1 MAKVNSV
8 IGKMTGKLGGIVMAI
23 SNGEQ
28 IAREYNPR
36 VSNPQ
41 TGLQVR
47 QRAKLKLMTQL
58 AAVMS
63 PVLYFKRDGL
73 VSPRNKFI
81 STNMKY
87 AYYSYGVASV
97 ILENIQL
104 ADGNAGLPQITAS
117 RSSETGITVSLATAA
132 ASNVEGVVYA
142 LFKKNDDGNLSLYG
156 TKVVSI
162 ESSDETRT
170 AETTFTY
177 TTGSILILAFG
188 IVNSS
193 DRANAVYNDL
203 SVSDDVAGASLQ
215 SVRNLDETI
224 VSYTKTRGASMASG
238 ESDVTPLQP
247 NQVRIFATAGTGG
260 TVSGGGTYT
269 IGQSVTLV
277 ATPNEGVTFSRWA
290 DASSN
295 TTLSTSA
302 SWTFTAAEQVDAIAI
317 FQTPSG
323 GNGDV
328 NDGFDV
334 G

>member
-8 IGKMTGKLGGIVMAI
+8 IGKMTGKLGGIVMSI

-47 QRAKLKLMTQL
+47 QRSKLKLMAQL

-63 PVLYFKRDGL
+63 PVLYFKRNGL

-81 STNMKY
+81 STNIKY
-87 AYYSYGVASV
+87 SYYSYGVASI

-104 ADGNAGLPQITAS
+104 ADGNAGLPQVVAN
-117 RSSETGITVSLATAA
+117 RNAETGITVTLATAA
-132 ASNVEGVVYA
+132 SSTIEGVVYA

-162 ESSDETRT
+162 ASSDEVRT
-170 AETTFTY
+170 AQAVFPY
-177 TTGSILILAFG
+177 DAGSILILALG
-188 IVNSS
+188 IVNNS

-203 SVSDDVAGASLQ
+203 VVSDDVTGGSLQ
-215 SVRNLDETI
+215 SVRNLDESVI
-224 VSYTKTRGASMASG
+224 AYTKTRGTSLQSG
-238 ESDVTPLQP
+238 ETEVPAVGE

-260 TVSGGGTYT
+260 SVTGGGTYT
-269 IGQSVTLV
+269 IGDSVTLV
-277 ATPNEGVTFSRWA
+277 ATPDEGVTFVRWA
-290 DASSN
+290 DAN
-295 TTLSTSA
+295 GTATLSTSA

-317 FQTPSG
+317 FQTPEDSSDP
-323 GNGDV
+323 NA
-328 NDGFDV
+328 GFDM